1 MRIILASASPRRR
14 EILKGLN
21 VDFEIIVSNADESSD
36 KTDAGELCME
46 LSKIKAQS
54 VAKELNDKD
63 ALIIGCDTVVVK
75 DGKILGKPK
84 NRDDA
89 FNMIKF
95 LQNDEHSVISG
106 LTLIYSDKI
115 ISAFEETK
123 VVFDKMSTQE
133 IQAYVDTGECD
144 DKAGGYA
151 IQGLAAPYIKGIDGC
166 YYNVVGLPV
175 NLLKNMAKNLGV
187 SIF

>member
-21 VDFEIIVSNADESSD
+21 VDFEIIVSNAEENSD

-46 LSKIKAQS
+46 LSKIKAKS
-54 VAKELNDKD
+54 VAEELNDKD

-89 FNMIKF
+89 FGMINF
-95 LQNDEHSVISG
+95 LQNSVHSVISG
-106 LTLIYSDKI
+106 LTLIHGNKE

-123 VVFDKMSTQE
+123 VSFDKMSSEE
-133 IQAYVDTGECD
+133 IKSYVDTGECD

-151 IQGLAAPYIKGIDGC
+151 IQGLAAPYIKGIEGC

-175 NLLKNMAKNLGV
+175 NLLKNMAKKIDVDL
-187 SIF
+187 F